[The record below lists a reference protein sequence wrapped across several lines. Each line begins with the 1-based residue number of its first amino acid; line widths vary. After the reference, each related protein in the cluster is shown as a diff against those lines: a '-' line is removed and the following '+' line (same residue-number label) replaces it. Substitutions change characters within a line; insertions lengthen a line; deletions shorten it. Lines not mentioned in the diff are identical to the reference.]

1 LYEAEF
7 YEELPEGAIL
17 EKEIEVIVLQLLRD
31 FSFLKA
37 DEEYHDVDD
46 IDEDSCKE
54 KLATENTQNEQSN
67 LHNLKSNYFQKQ
79 LRCMAAKYTEPNG
92 GKDDDE
98 RDDMSDI

>member
-1 LYEAEF
+1 MYEAEF
-7 YEELPEGAIL
+7 YEELPEGATI

-54 KLATENTQNEQSN
+54 N
-67 LHNLKSNYFQKQ
+67 
-79 LRCMAAKYTEPNG
+79 
-92 GKDDDE
+92 
-98 RDDMSDI
+98 

>member
-1 LYEAEF
+1 MYEAEF
-7 YEELPEGAIL
+7 YEELPEGATI

-31 FSFLKA
+31 FSFLKT

-67 LHNLKSNYFQKQ
+67 LHNLKSNYFSE
-79 LRCMAAKYTEPNG
+79 AAALYGSKICRTEW
-92 GKDDDE
+92 
-98 RDDMSDI
+98 RRR